1 MSMLDSY
8 QGKVSA
14 IKKSMSSLFVYG
26 MEKLVL
32 WYSDENNQKLVLWK
46 IQEVVYCEQKAPG

>member
-14 IKKSMSSLFVYG
+14 IKKSIFVNG

>member
-1 MSMLDSY
+1 MLDSY

-14 IKKSMSSLFVYG
+14 IKKSMSSLFVNG